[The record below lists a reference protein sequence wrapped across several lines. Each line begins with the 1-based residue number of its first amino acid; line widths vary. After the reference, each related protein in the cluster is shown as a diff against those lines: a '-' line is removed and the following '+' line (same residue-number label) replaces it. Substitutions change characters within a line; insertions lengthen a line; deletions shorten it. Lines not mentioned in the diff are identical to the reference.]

1 MSKTKIED
9 ERLSEDEKKSEN
21 EKNNESGKNG
31 ESEKNNKPIYAGA
44 FVAIT
49 FISQLGMTIITP
61 IVLGVLAGNWLD
73 NKLGTGNIFFGI
85 FFVLGIAGAVF
96 GVYKLITVI
105 WKKMD

>member
-1 MSKTKIED
+1 MSKMKNED
-9 ERLSEDEKKSEN
+9 EKISEDEKKNESDKNGEN
-21 EKNNESGKNG
+21 EKNGK
-31 ESEKNNKPIYAGA
+31 SIYAGA
-44 FVAIT
+44 FVAIS
-49 FISQLGMTIITP
+49 FISQLGMTIVTP

-73 NKLGTGNIFFGI
+73 NKVGTDNIFFGI